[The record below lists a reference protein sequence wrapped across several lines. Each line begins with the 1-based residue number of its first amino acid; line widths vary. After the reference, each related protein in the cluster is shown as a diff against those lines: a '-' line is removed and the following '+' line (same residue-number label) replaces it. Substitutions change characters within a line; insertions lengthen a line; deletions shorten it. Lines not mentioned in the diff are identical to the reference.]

1 MFAQGSSSVPR
12 ALLAAA
18 LIAGCGAP
26 RALLAQ
32 DEVAR
37 QLGLARAALEQDDP
51 EAAVRAL
58 QRALDLRPQDPEL
71 HWRLGQALALRGDTA
86 GALAA
91 WKRTLELAPGH
102 RRAASLIEA
111 LEGSLLEVAQRL
123 VLIEELALAGLDERA
138 GEELE
143 RLRAAHALSGANLQ
157 RALELRLALLA
168 RGSEGQ
174 AAEVLAG
181 LRELE
186 LRFPVAP
193 EEPRR
198 ELLVARALVAAERRE
213 EGLRRLD
220 VLARGSGE
228 IAAESALELLLLRR
242 DGSGS
247 RAEEL
252 EAWTAA
258 HAAHPRVEEALRA
271 ALEERI
277 ASAQRLSVLAPEAP
291 LGAPERAV
299 IELALR
305 LVRAD
310 ALPSANQRVLQRVTK
325 FLERREGARPSEARG
340 EGLELLVAAP
350 WSPAQRGALR
360 VELAERRSARACAE
374 IARLAESGE
383 LARFTGEAAELAVL
397 NAALSAWRALRDEM
411 PGAPDDRAALAVAQ
425 ALVEAAKALP
435 WPAER
440 RALLAPDRWALA
452 LGAELLGGPQAEV
465 AKAARGLLLGILER
479 AASRDLEAASALA
492 EELFGRVSA
501 FDALRTELRRLS
513 VLWRLASLEQSTE
526 PSSRDERAQRLA
538 ALLAAE
544 AERAPSA
551 ASALLPRVGEA
562 LAKLLAGA
570 RDVDAAEWLR
580 IWSEIARALPGTL
593 RFELELRR
601 SHARI
606 DRALDLAR
614 SAQSAGLSFAALLE
628 ELHTLVAELD
638 ALQGGL
644 APEDPRGAPCEAER
658 VRFFAAFDAL
668 DAPSDHALE
677 LLADGPGLRPHVVA
691 HRALLR
697 FDLLLAR
704 AHRALSTELARVPRA
719 EAAPRSI
726 LRVLEQ
732 HAMLAAGADRDL
744 QARHEALLSLG
755 AQLAQSEAL
764 SWSLAVFAAVENAAR
779 GNDELAARARFASA
793 GARRAAGFAQRSG
806 GASKDP
812 ALGALL
818 EAALEDYAVILAR
831 WPRTSTASSSLRSAY
846 QLALDLARAGAYP
859 AARSALLR
867 IAEQAPALHEDD
879 ALRCAMAIAEVGE
892 LLQEAAFP
900 LLERAIGAPQA
911 PATSEPM
918 LGAAPLDLLEAVPEA
933 EGRLADTSADA
944 FYLSL
949 GVPRQTE
956 QRMIALER
964 AMANAL
970 AQRAARAQA
979 EAITQT
985 GATAASIEELPAAE
999 IARRVER
1006 FEAARAALQSGI
1018 DGGFSLAT
1026 AEIARG
1032 VFDAIAAHWT
1042 RFGLH
1047 ERAAVFLA
1055 QVAEIDLAHPRR
1067 SELRLDAALAL
1078 LQHAASG
1085 ASRAK
1090 DAAAR
1095 AELERRYQAGRDA
1108 LGQLASEEGYSQ
1120 ALRDRAVVAAAQ
1132 SFLAQARALDAHLGS
1147 RARGPY
1153 VRAAR
1158 ELARAESLHPM
1169 NAALGAVSAE
1179 LLSLGDELATRGL
1192 SDAAVE
1198 IWRVIVEQ
1206 YPTRGSSR
1214 EAASRIAQSYAGALD
1229 RPLAAVDAFLEL
1241 HHLFGGAN
1249 PEPASQILAL
1259 AARLQAQRRWV
1270 EALHAL
1276 EVFVEGFP
1284 SHPEIASALERIGA
1298 VHSENGAWNEALA
1311 AYRRVIQE
1319 HEGTP
1324 VAHEARWATARAW
1337 IHLSRWTQAE
1347 DAYRV
1352 WLENGG
1358 EEARRADAER
1368 RRVVLKDLAR
1378 HQGLVDEEGQRKAFD
1393 AQFQIARIVAE
1404 QLGEIG
1410 KAIDEYE
1417 KVAQRWPESHL
1428 ADDALYQVG
1437 LLRFQRGETEEGRG
1451 ALLRLAERY
1460 PSSPA
1465 SDDALFAVGQSFE
1478 READALA
1485 EVTRASSLVQANE
1498 VAQKRAYRMVADNR
1512 RDQLERSAQRLAE
1525 AKKISKDEADRE
1537 SAFLALQ
1544 TCNFDFAN
1552 TQNAASWV
1560 SQQIEVLSAEQLADR
1575 QDRIH
1580 AALRRA
1586 VGAFGRAAQVA
1597 SGDKADQALLELARI
1612 QDARLGDAEAALRTW
1627 SAIATQYAGTAV
1639 AEDASWRLAE
1649 AYQRR
1654 GRHAEA
1660 IEAYGAFLRN
1670 YRRSARAEA
1679 AQIAMAEGLENLGRW
1694 IEAMDAYQRYLESFP
1709 EGGSAARAR
1718 EQIAWIKTYRL

>member
-1 MFAQGSSSVPR
+1 MFAQGSSSAPR

-26 RALLAQ
+26 RPLLAQ

-37 QLGLARAALEQDDP
+37 QLGFARAALEQDDP
-51 EAAVRAL
+51 EMAARAL
-58 QRALDLRPQDPEL
+58 RRALELRPQEPEL
-71 HWRLGQALALRGDTA
+71 HWRLGQALALLGDTA
-86 GALAA
+86 GALTA

-111 LEGSLLEVAQRL
+111 LQGSALEVAQRL
-123 VLIEELALAGLDERA
+123 VLIEELVEAGLNERA

-143 RLRAAHALSGANLQ
+143 RLRTAHALSGANLQ
-157 RALELRLALLA
+157 RALELRLALLTH
-168 RGSEGQ
+168 RSEGQ
-174 AAEVLAG
+174 AAEVLAA

-213 EGLRRLD
+213 EGLRRLEA
-220 VLARGSGE
+220 LARGSGE

-252 EAWTAA
+252 EAWSIA

-277 ASAQRLSVLAPEAP
+277 AGAQRLPLLAPEVP

-310 ALPSANQRVLQRVTK
+310 ALPSANQRVLHLVTK
-325 FLERREGARPSEARG
+325 FLERREGSRPSEARG
-340 EGLELLVAAP
+340 EGLELLIAAP
-350 WSPAQRGALR
+350 WSPAQRGGLR
-360 VELAERRSARACAE
+360 FELAERRSARACAE

-397 NAALSAWRALRDEM
+397 NAALVAWRAQRDEM

-425 ALVEAAKALP
+425 ALAEAAKALP
-435 WPAER
+435 WPSER
-440 RALLAPDRWALA
+440 RALLAPDRWAFA

-465 AKAARGLLLGILER
+465 AKAARGLVLGILDR
-479 AASRDLEAASALA
+479 AASRDLEAASVLT
-492 EELFGRVSA
+492 EELFGRVGES
-501 FDALRTELRRLS
+501 DALRSELRRLG
-513 VLWRLASLEQSTE
+513 VLWRLASLEQSSE
-526 PSSRDERAQRLA
+526 PLVRDERAQRLA
-538 ALLAAE
+538 ELLAAE

-551 ASALLPRVGEA
+551 ATALLPRVGEA
-562 LAKLLAGA
+562 LAERFAGA
-570 RDVDAAEWLR
+570 KDAEAAEWLR
-580 IWSEIARALPGTL
+580 VWSEIARALPEVL

-606 DRALDLAR
+606 DRALALAR

-628 ELHTLVAELD
+628 ELRSLIAEVD

-644 APEDPRGAPCEAER
+644 APEDQRGERCEAER
-658 VRFFAAFDAL
+658 ARFFAAFDAL

-677 LLADGPGLRPHVVA
+677 LLADAPGLRPHVAA

-704 AHRALSTELARVPRA
+704 AHRALPIELARVPRS
-719 EAAPRSI
+719 EQAPRAI
-726 LRVLEQ
+726 LRVLEE
-732 HAMLAAGADRDL
+732 HAAFVASAGSDL

-764 SWSLAVFAAVENAAR
+764 SWSLAVFAAVESSPR

-793 GARRAAGFAQRSG
+793 GARRASGFAQRGG

-818 EAALEDYAVILAR
+818 EAALDDYAVILAR
-831 WPRTSTASSSLRSAY
+831 WPRTSTGAACLRSAY
-846 QLALDLARAGAYP
+846 QLALDLARAGAFP
-859 AARSALLR
+859 AARSALQHF
-867 IAEQAPALHEDD
+867 AEQTPALQGAD
-879 ALRCAMAIAEVGE
+879 ALRCAIAIAEVGD
-892 LLQEAAFP
+892 LLGESALP
-900 LLERAIGAPQA
+900 LLEGAIGAA
-911 PATSEPM
+911 PSPVAMEPM
-918 LGAAPLDLLEAVPEA
+918 LEAAPVDSLEAATRRDGLSNDV
-933 EGRLADTSADA
+933 
-944 FYLSL
+944 FYLGR
-949 GVPRQTE
+949 GVPPQPE

-979 EAITQT
+979 EAITQS
-985 GATAASIEELPAAE
+985 GSTAAPIEELPAAE
-999 IARRVER
+999 VARRVER
-1006 FEAARAALQSGI
+1006 FEAVRAALQSGI

-1026 AEIARG
+1026 AEVARG

-1055 QVAEIDLAHPRR
+1055 QVAETDLAHPRR

-1078 LQHAASG
+1078 LQHAAG
-1085 ASRAK
+1085 EAARAK

-1108 LGQLASEEGYSQ
+1108 LERLASEEGYPQ
-1120 ALRDRAVVAAAQ
+1120 ALRDRAVAAAAQ
-1132 SFLAQARALDAHLGS
+1132 SFLAQARALDAHLGT

-1158 ELARAESLHPM
+1158 ELARAESLHPT
-1169 NAALGAVSAE
+1169 NPALGNVSVE
-1179 LLSLGDELATRGL
+1179 LLTLGIELASRGL
-1192 SDAAVE
+1192 TEAAVE

-1214 EAASRIAQSYAGALD
+1214 DAASRIAQSYAGALD

-1249 PEPASQILAL
+1249 AEPASQILAL

-1284 SHPEIASALERIGA
+1284 AHPEIASALERIGA

-1347 DAYRV
+1347 EAYRI

-1437 LLRFQRGETEEGRG
+1437 LLRFQRGETEEGRS

-1537 SAFLALQ
+1537 AAFLALQ

-1627 SAIATQYAGTAV
+1627 STIATQYAGTAV